1 MNDIPPKNSKNILAD
16 CFLIG
21 GLTIASIAIAFW
33 ITQEGEGRGPS
44 NAPNHRS
51 ISKARPLAASSLS
64 GELDFYLMDF
74 LQKPFNSEICSLE
87 KYFKDM
93 PVGKGLSLQPFSP
106 EEAHG
111 FMYTHREAF
120 HRCEIRFKSMHLVK
134 QTNKE
139 AQPPAKNKGVPNLHR
154 QNDNKSSSLLAS
166 CFTVS
171 GENHAKALLELTLQI
186 RDTKKLLYNE
196 TYQKVSMLDKITLP
210 FGNMY
215 KNFTNT
221 QDFNQEELLKVGTAN
236 LNFPVEFIEF
246 NLRENKRDRI
256 SLSWHLTKNEKQK
269 IERAFKS
276 SRNQASL
283 KNLSKLLNE

>member
-51 ISKARPLAASSLS
+51 ISEARPLAASSLS

-186 RDTKKLLYNE
+186 RDTK
-196 TYQKVSMLDKITLP
+196 TQKPI
-210 FGNMY
+210 
-215 KNFTNT
+215 
-221 QDFNQEELLKVGTAN
+221 QCAN
-236 LNFPVEFIEF
+236 LIAMNSNR
-246 NLRENKRDRI
+246 NLSEKKLGVILYYTLYWNE
-256 SLSWHLTKNEKQK
+256 SQLLSETKNPKQATGG
-269 IERAFKS
+269 IEATMPLEETNISHLRS
-276 SRNQASL
+276 SQTQQQDALMHNDVF
-283 KNLSKLLNE
+283 